1 MKKNK
6 NRVVTS
12 NKQPGNDLKKNMPV
26 KTNSTDNI
34 KNTASQMPGL
44 NQEKT
49 TRNDLFPSDGDN
61 LTNV

>member
-6 NRVVTS
+6 KSSVKRE
-12 NKQPGNDLKKNMPV
+12 KQTGKGIKKDMPV

-34 KNTASQMPGL
+34 KNTASQMTGL

-49 TRNDLFPSDGDN
+49 TRDDLFPSDGDN